1 MTEITGP
8 SIIETGIIE
17 KRINK
22 RLFFRSILGILKN
35 YIEIIFSFQ
44 GNFLIVLIYLDVLVF
59 SMPLLLFDE
68 FALL

>member
-44 GNFLIVLIYLDVLVF
+44 GNFLIVLIYLDVLIF
-59 SMPLLLFDE
+59 LEL
-68 FALL
+68 

>member
-59 SMPLLLFDE
+59 SKP
-68 FALL
+68 